1 MSYIIHHVVE
11 LTGVAPRTIR
21 GYIKRGLVP
30 PPAGVGLAAEYD
42 DEHVLRISAVA
53 GLRAQGESLE
63 AIAEQLPGWSPA
75 KLRSFVARWRATQS
89 RAQQAAAAEASGA
102 VAPAPQPVTQAPPAD
117 AAGAG
122 EPVPRAALPREASPG
137 PRPGAVEPGAAGAA
151 SLPDG
156 PRWVLVSL
164 LPGLA
169 LMVRDDAAPLVK
181 RAATE
186 IYERYSAT

>member
-1 MSYIIHHVVE
+1 MVE

-21 GYIKRGLVP
+21 GYIRRGLVP
-30 PPAGVGLAAEYD
+30 PPDGVGLAAEYG
-42 DEHVLRISAVA
+42 DEHVLRITAVA

-89 RAQQAAAAEASGA
+89 KAREAAAAEASSA
-102 VAPAPQPVTQAPPAD
+102 VAPAPQPATQGPPAE
-117 AAGAG
+117 ALGAG

-137 PRPGAVEPGAAGAA
+137 PRPGAVEPEAAGGA

-169 LMVRDDAAPLVK
+169 LMVRDDAAPLVR
-181 RAATE
+181 RAAAE
-186 IYERYSAT
+186 ICEQYSANPG